1 MSKVVGLEI
10 GLTNT
15 KVVIGNKNKDN
26 FEMLDYR
33 IMENS
38 EGMHDFDGHLV
49 LNEAAPKLSQLIK
62 DIGGIRKKCY
72 LTVSSPKSIVRNRLF
87 PYVKKKELDAM
98 VQIEAEQF
106 LPYDLNSFYVD
117 YRVLGLDESGDQK
130 NLNVMVVAVP
140 KEIIDEAVELVEK
153 CKMRLEC
160 VNVFVDAIQSYHAF
174 YAPAADANTLIADIG
189 HHHLRM
195 IAFKGHEY
203 FANINSETGIK
214 SFEDFYHDQ
223 FSIPHQMLRDYM
235 FKGLDLPRDI
245 YKKFT
250 EDDHQRDF
258 ATLSFSSGDFQEH
271 SDEEDDTYDK
281 SGFVLDYNPI
291 VNEIHKMLGF
301 FRSRKYGAKVDRIL
315 LCGGGAHAKGLKE
328 AIAENTAIDT
338 VLMTYPGQEN
348 NRDATLLA
356 TAIGGILR
364 G

>member
-1 MSKVVGLEI
+1 MGKVVGLEI

-26 FEMLDYR
+26 FELLDYK

-49 LNEAAPKLSQLIK
+49 LNEVIPNLSQLIK
-62 DIGGIRKKCY
+62 DIGGMRKKCY
-72 LTVSSPKSIVRNRLF
+72 LTISSPKSIVRNRLF

-117 YRVLGLDESGDQK
+117 YRVLGFDETGDQK

-140 KEIIDEAVELVEK
+140 KDIIDEAVELVEK

-160 VNVFVDAIQSYHAF
+160 VNVFVDAIQSYHSS
-174 YAPAADANTLIADIG
+174 YIPITDGNTLIADIG
-189 HHHLRM
+189 YQHLRM
-195 IAFKGHEY
+195 ITFKGQEY

-223 FSIPHQMLRDYM
+223 FSIPRQMLNDYM
-235 FKGLDLPRDI
+235 FKGFNLPKDI
-245 YKKFT
+245 YKKFD
-250 EDDHQRDF
+250 EDDHQREF
-258 ATLSFSSGDFQEH
+258 ATLSFSSGDFQVHDKEEEKAP
-271 SDEEDDTYDK
+271 DEG
-281 SGFVLDYNPI
+281 GFVLDYSPV

-315 LCGGGAHAKGLKE
+315 LCGGGAYARGLRE
-328 AIAENTAIDT
+328 AIAENTAIET
-338 VLMTYPGQEN
+338 VIMTYPGQEK
-348 NRDATLLA
+348 NRDATLLT